1 LSQTVAQET
10 ATQEKRKKYLKQLVE
25 IKIQSTILSQ
35 PNSKAMVALDSK
47 FIGTPLPLGELVFAE
62 GALQFDTLQ

>member
-1 LSQTVAQET
+1 
-10 ATQEKRKKYLKQLVE
+10 
-25 IKIQSTILSQ
+25 
-35 PNSKAMVALDSK
+35 MVALDSK